1 MASIIWGFY
10 LFKGKCVP
18 DSLSVH
24 FAGLHCCRR
33 LGKFYRK
40 SDYMRHSSYTPRN
53 LAELDSSLVSRSAG
67 PLPDGW
73 KILNDISWYGMLC
86 DVVTRNRGGEWRLA
100 GRYQIRK

>member
-1 MASIIWGFY
+1 MLVPIILSSRTYNNLYNLGNL
-10 LFKGKCVP
+10 LFSLLEGAP

-40 SDYMRHSSYTPRN
+40 SDYIMQSTYTPRN
-53 LAELDSSLVSRSAG
+53 LAELNSSLVSRSAG

-73 KILNDISWYGMLC
+73 ENS
-86 DVVTRNRGGEWRLA
+86 E
-100 GRYQIRK
+100 